1 MNDDYDVIEMD
12 LPDYQEEHSAI
23 PDVEDEISFA
33 ENKEEIYRRNRL
45 IAAEEQAKQLKEA
58 EREKLLRRERNEEL
72 IREAESAETY
82 VIPKKIAVSAVIVFG
97 IALFFVFVLVNNNSK
112 AGVEYAYDEIVA
124 ETTVM
129 RETAVTEKVTRV
141 TTEKKKR
148 ETTAVTEE
156 SETAGETTEAPTE
169 ITTEAPIETTT
180 AEIPPEVLK
189 TMIVREPFAEDGN
202 SYIYNTAVMS
212 YRFTA
217 ENGGINEYGVKKITI
232 YVSVKNLTDYEY
244 LVIPYFRS
252 FRLTDSSSG
261 NYQDCDLSDYDR
273 EHTHFSSSFKYEDDE
288 EWREGSP
295 VAFSFDENSLCEFS
309 LDIYFDTESDIEYDT
324 FEYDPQNGF
333 PKYYENADVGFEI
346 PLSEILKYVK

>member
-45 IAAEEQAKQLKEA
+45 IAAEEQAKQLREA

-72 IREAESAETY
+72 IRVTESAETY
-82 VIPKKIAVSAVIVFG
+82 VIPKKAAVSVVIVFCIVLFSV
-97 IALFFVFVLVNNNSK
+97 IALVNNNSK

-141 TTEKKKR
+141 TTERKKR
-148 ETTAVTEE
+148 ETTTVTEK
-156 SETAGETTEAPTE
+156 SEAAAE
-169 ITTEAPIETTT
+169 TTEAPIEATTEVPAETT

-189 TMIVREPFAEDGN
+189 TMIVREPFADDGN

-217 ENGGINEYGVKKITI
+217 ENGGINEYGIKKITI
-232 YVSVKNLTDYEY
+232 YVSVKNLTDYGY
-244 LVIPYFRS
+244 LVIPYYRS

-261 NYQDCDLSDYDR
+261 NYQDCDLADYDR
-273 EHTHFSSSFKYEDDE
+273 EHTHFSSSFKYEGDE

-333 PKYYENADVGFEI
+333 PRYYENADVGFEI
-346 PLSEILKYVK
+346 PLSEILKYAK